1 MYYVNIRL
9 ADLRTAEFT
18 AAELADRGTWLALLS
33 HCVDQEN
40 SGTIRACRTW
50 SRRQWQALGLDPEN
64 LATECRL
71 WTWSGDDLQVWGY
84 PEDQEEQFRRRRE
97 AGRLGGLAPRKEK
110 EEEKEGKE
118 KEGSAPRDAL
128 PPAEAPALATAPSGR
143 ILQEVKPSPRPHDG
157 LVEIPV
163 RQVKGHQ
170 TPTTWWL
177 TPETARTIARPL
189 GLTVEDV
196 VEIAEDLVRKVKAGA
211 RGSYTFARVNQGLA
225 EWVAR
230 AAPSLRNRH
239 RAKRSSPSSVPLPRT
254 FDPADVLRF
263 QNHPDWSRYVEF
275 ACSLPPGA
283 APGFETWQERGDV
296 PCSATS

>member
-40 SGTIRACRTW
+40 SGTIRDCRTW
-50 SRRQWQALGLDPEN
+50 NRRQWQALGLDPED
-64 LATECRL
+64 LTSECRL
-71 WTWSGDDLQVWGY
+71 WTWSGDDLRVWGY
-84 PEDQEEQFRRRRE
+84 PEDQEHQFRRRRE
-97 AGRLGGLAPRKEK
+97 AGRLGGIAPRKEK
-110 EEEKEGKE
+110 EEEKEEERKE
-118 KEGSAPRDAL
+118 KEGSAP
-128 PPAEAPALATAPSGR
+128 PPAKAPALAAAPSDR
-143 ILQEVKPSPRPHDG
+143 NLQEVKPSPRPHDG

-177 TPETARTIARPL
+177 TPETARTIAQPL

-211 RGSYTFARVNQGLA
+211 RGSYTFGRVNQGLA

-230 AAPSLRNRH
+230 AASSLRNRH
-239 RAKRSSPSSVPLPRT
+239 RPKRSPSSSGPMPRT

-263 QNHPDWSRYVEF
+263 QNHPDWPRYEDYVL
-275 ACSLPPGA
+275 SLPAGA
-283 APGFETWQERGDV
+283 APGFESWREQGDV